1 VELLTDRQDSAIALM
16 EQVRDGKLQSS
27 VINANQAAKM
37 TRIRSR
43 ELHELVAEHWGS
55 VRTERDPARQELI
68 SRMRNEL
75 RITHGDPVAGRA
87 VFRRVCA
94 QCHKMYGEGA
104 DVGPDITRNGRASF
118 EQLISNV
125 FDPSLVIGSAYQAQ
139 TVVTTEG
146 RVVTGLLVEN
156 SPQRVILKV
165 QGDKQEVI
173 PRDEVEEQK
182 TSPLSLMPEGLEKQ
196 LQPQELLDLFA
207 WLTLDRPPEDPAARF
222 LPGSRIEPGQTTDA
236 ARFSQ
241 LADQLIPGVSIAASG
256 EGGLELIGNYHGR
269 PALRTHPLSR
279 SQPCRLN
286 MPLLLPTAQKIRLV
300 VSVASHAEGDW
311 QLAVVVNGQTRHQS
325 NIRHDAGKVVWRDV
339 SIDLTDLAGQEV
351 RLELLNRANDWSNEF
366 AFWNG
371 LQVLTE

>member
-1 VELLTDRQDSAIALM
+1 
-16 EQVRDGKLQSS
+16 
-27 VINANQAAKM
+27 
-37 TRIRSR
+37 
-43 ELHELVAEHWGS
+43 
-55 VRTERDPARQELI
+55 
-68 SRMRNEL
+68 
-75 RITHGDPVAGRA
+75 
-87 VFRRVCA
+87 
-94 QCHKMYGEGA
+94 MYGEGA

-196 LQPQELLDLFA
+196 LQPEELLNLFA

-236 ARFSQ
+236 ARFPQ
-241 LADQLIPGVSIAASG
+241 LAEQLIPGVSIAASG

-269 PALRTHPLSR
+269 PALRTHPVSR
-279 SQPCRLN
+279 SQPCRLT

-300 VSVASHAEGDW
+300 VSVASHAQGDW

-366 AFWNG
+366 GFWNG
-371 LQVLTE
+371 LQVVTE